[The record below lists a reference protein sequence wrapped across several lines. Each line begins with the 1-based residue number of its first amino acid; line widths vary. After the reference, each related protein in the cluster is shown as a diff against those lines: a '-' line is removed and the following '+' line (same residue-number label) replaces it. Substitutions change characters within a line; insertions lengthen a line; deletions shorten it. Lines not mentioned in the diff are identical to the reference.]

1 MGFPEKG
8 GRRWVIEQGREPEP
22 DKKRSEK
29 EQKDDRK
36 PSVII
41 HPHSWDVVSV
51 PESSSSKE
59 TT

>member
-1 MGFPEKG
+1 M
-8 GRRWVIEQGREPEP
+8 IEQGREPEP